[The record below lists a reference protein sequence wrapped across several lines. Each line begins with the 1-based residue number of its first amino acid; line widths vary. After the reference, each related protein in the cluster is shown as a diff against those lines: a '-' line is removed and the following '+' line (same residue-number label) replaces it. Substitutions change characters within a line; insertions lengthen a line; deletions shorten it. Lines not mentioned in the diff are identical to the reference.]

1 VTSTLVLDPLH
12 GRVRQ
17 AHNDVVRDQRVAL
30 AGLRLVMASTT
41 EVETAPKQDDGE
53 PSVAD
58 LV

>member
-1 VTSTLVLDPLH
+1 VTFTLVLDLLQGGIH
-12 GRVRQ
+12 Q
-17 AHNDVVRDQRVAL
+17 AHNHVVRDQPIAL
-30 AGLRLVMASTT
+30 ADPRLVVACAT